1 MATFRMI
8 PTNFWRNPFVL
19 EEMTPE
25 DKYFYLYLLTNSQST
40 PIGSYKITKK
50 QIAFDLGYS
59 IEEVNSSIERFTNHH
74 KIIRYNSET
83 RELAFNNWEDNNL
96 SKPEKPDRDHLF
108 PEEDEATS
116 MIFEAQLEIGNS

>member
-1 MATFRMI
+1 MI
-8 PTNFWRNPFVL
+8 TTNFWRNPFVL

-40 PIGSYKITKK
+40 PTGSYKITKK

-96 SKPEKPDRDHLF
+96 SKPEKPDIDHLF
-108 PEEDEATS
+108 PEEDEAIS

>member
-1 MATFRMI
+1 MTTFRMI
-8 PTNFWRNPFVL
+8 TTNFWRNPFVL

-40 PIGSYKITKK
+40 PTGSYKITKK

-96 SKPEKPDRDHLF
+96 SKPEKPDIDHLF
-108 PEEDEATS
+108 PEEDEAIS